1 MAKPLFYY
9 HLNAGEVKKK
19 AGSTAKQ
26 AIGLPILHFSLQLGY
41 KKCSLFAF
49 LNFVHI
55 CDSLWWHVA
64 P

>member
-1 MAKPLFYY
+1 MAKQLFYY

-41 KKCSLFAF
+41 KNVHSLHF
-49 LNFVHI
+49 
-55 CDSLWWHVA
+55 
-64 P
+64 